1 MVKEFGKKGR
11 ELICPRIS
19 EKSVWASKSVYFS
32 KSDVIVI
39 VGTSLASR
47 KTQDFTL
54 QDLSRKTLVARLA
67 RQKFT

>member
-1 MVKEFGKKGR
+1 MFFTSLYEIDEFRNLCLSRKKN
-11 ELICPRIS
+11 LILIKFLVVS
-19 EKSVWASKSVYFS
+19 
-32 KSDVIVI
+32 I

>member
-1 MVKEFGKKGR
+1 MSKHFLINSLKNNFKELGSLGPNHLKWTILKTTGK
-11 ELICPRIS
+11 I
-19 EKSVWASKSVYFS
+19 
-32 KSDVIVI
+32 I